1 MCIRDSGRGFSVVAE
16 EIRILAEQSKA
27 ATARINVII
36 DHISEDHH
44 QVLQTID
51 ALLMISDKQKQTVV
65 STREQYLEID
75 YAVENLDNLVNI
87 MSDSRTSIDDYR
99 EKLSERIQKLASI
112 SQENS
117 ASTEEVASSIEAQ
130 ASAMSHIDESC
141 GKLEELSLT
150 LDGHVRIF
158 KLLNDKENYNESN
171 TGQ

>member
-1 MCIRDSGRGFSVVAE
+1 
-16 EIRILAEQSKA
+16 
-27 ATARINVII
+27 
-36 DHISEDHH
+36 
-44 QVLQTID
+44 
-51 ALLMISDKQKQTVV
+51 
-65 STREQYLEID
+65 
-75 YAVENLDNLVNI
+75 

-141 GKLEELSLT
+141 GELEELSLT